1 MFVYNSNNTLL
12 IHVHVHV
19 LCVHVYVYVH
29 VLELGN
35 NSTCTCIVLVSLIYS
50 IDIKRFSCG
59 RVRTKL
65 ETQLNYPKTLSV
77 LPEIA
82 ADKGAY
88 TTYIIFSVKHK
99 IFGIC

>member
-1 MFVYNSNNTLL
+1 MFAYNNLL
-12 IHVHVHV
+12 IHVCVHV
-19 LCVHVYVYVH
+19 LCVHVHVYVYVH

-35 NSTCTCIVLVSLIYS
+35 NSTCTCIVLVSLISS

-65 ETQLNYPKTLSV
+65 ETQVNYPKTLSV

-88 TTYIIFSVKHK
+88 TTHIVFSIKHK
-99 IFGIC
+99 IFGIY